1 MMGAASASDTA
12 DAVPKTIIDT
22 VIDTQGMTRRFGA
35 FTAVDN
41 LNLHIRRGEIFGF
54 LGPNGC
60 GKSTTIRMLTGLLSP
75 SEGSVQV
82 LGQSLPQGGERVR
95 TCIGYM
101 TQKFSLYDDLTVA
114 ENLHFIG
121 EVYGLRGAVRKARVA
136 ELCCQYELEALQ
148 RRLAGS
154 LSGGQKQRLALAA
167 AVIHQPELLFLDEPT
182 AAVDPQ
188 NRREFWEQL
197 FDLSAAGTT
206 ILVATHYMDEAERCH
221 RIGIMQ
227 DGRMRLTGA
236 PAQLMSEMG
245 GAVFEVDGAHL
256 RQLKQ
261 HLLGITSV
269 ISAAQLGARLRVLV
283 SYAEA
288 EPLTFLQQ
296 QVRQFDT
303 QMDAQHHAE
312 IDANSMRTDSDA
324 RTIQPVRPSLEDV
337 FVLATGPQAMSL
349 AGAHE
354 AIILDTPS
362 DNTKRDRG
370 DNSDV

>member
-1 MMGAASASDTA
+1 
-12 DAVPKTIIDT
+12 
-22 VIDTQGMTRRFGA
+22 
-35 FTAVDN
+35 
-41 LNLHIRRGEIFGF
+41 
-54 LGPNGC
+54 
-60 GKSTTIRMLTGLLSP
+60 
-75 SEGSVQV
+75 
-82 LGQSLPQGGERVR
+82 
-95 TCIGYM
+95 
-101 TQKFSLYDDLTVA
+101 
-114 ENLHFIG
+114 

-136 ELCCQYELEALQ
+136 ELCRQYELEALQ

-256 RQLKQ
+256 RQLKL
-261 HLLGITSV
+261 HLLGLTSV

-283 SYAEA
+283 SHAEA

-312 IDANSMRTDSDA
+312 IDANSMLVDSDA

-337 FVLATGPQAMSL
+337 FVLATVPQTMSS
-349 AGAHE
+349 AGSRE
-354 AIILDTPS
+354 AIISDKPS
-362 DNTKRDRG
+362 DNIKRDRG
-370 DNSDV
+370 GNSDV

>member
-1 MMGAASASDTA
+1 MTRAANASDTV
-12 DAVPKTIIDT
+12 DLVSKTVTET
-22 VIDTQGMTRRFGA
+22 VINTQGMTRRFGA

-41 LNLHIRRGEIFGF
+41 LNLQIRRGEIFGF

-82 LGQSLPQGGERVR
+82 LGQSLPQGSERVR
-95 TCIGYM
+95 TRIGYM
-101 TQKFSLYDDLTVA
+101 TQKFALYDDLTVA

-121 EVYGLRGAVRKARVA
+121 EVYGLRGAERKERVTA
-136 ELCCQYELEALQ
+136 LCRQYELEALQ

-197 FDLSAAGTT
+197 FDLSASGTT

-227 DGRMRLTGA
+227 EGHMRLTGA

-256 RQLKQ
+256 RQLKLR
-261 HLLGITSV
+261 LLGLTPV

-283 SYAEA
+283 SHTVT
-288 EPLTFLQQ
+288 EPLMFLQQ
-296 QVRQFDT
+296 QVQQFD
-303 QMDAQHHAE
+303 A
-312 IDANSMRTDSDA
+312 DSDV
-324 RTIQPVRPSLEDV
+324 RTIQAVRPSLEDV
-337 FVLATGPQAMSL
+337 FVLATGPQTMSSP
-349 AGAHE
+349 E
-354 AIILDTPS
+354 
-362 DNTKRDRG
+362 
-370 DNSDV
+370 SDVVIISDITANKTTGEHSDV

>member
-1 MMGAASASDTA
+1 MMGAVSASDTA
-12 DAVPKTIIDT
+12 DAVPKTVIDT

-95 TCIGYM
+95 TRIGYM

-136 ELCCQYELEALQ
+136 ELCRQYELEALQ

-206 ILVATHYMDEAERCH
+206 ILVATHY
-221 RIGIMQ
+221 
-227 DGRMRLTGA
+227 
-236 PAQLMSEMG
+236 
-245 GAVFEVDGAHL
+245 
-256 RQLKQ
+256 
-261 HLLGITSV
+261 
-269 ISAAQLGARLRVLV
+269 
-283 SYAEA
+283 
-288 EPLTFLQQ
+288 
-296 QVRQFDT
+296 
-303 QMDAQHHAE
+303 
-312 IDANSMRTDSDA
+312 
-324 RTIQPVRPSLEDV
+324 
-337 FVLATGPQAMSL
+337 
-349 AGAHE
+349 
-354 AIILDTPS
+354 
-362 DNTKRDRG
+362 
-370 DNSDV
+370 

>member
-1 MMGAASASDTA
+1 MMGAVSASDTA

-95 TCIGYM
+95 TRIGYM

-121 EVYGLRGAVRKARVA
+121 EVYGLRGAVRKERVA
-136 ELCCQYELEALQ
+136 ELCRQYELEALQ

-256 RQLKQ
+256 RQLKL
-261 HLLGITSV
+261 HLLGVTSV

-283 SYAEA
+283 SHAEA

-337 FVLATGPQAMSL
+337 FVLATGPQAMYS

-354 AIILDTPS
+354 AIISDNPS
-362 DNTKRDRG
+362 DNIKRGRG
-370 DNSDV
+370 DNSDA

>member
-1 MMGAASASDTA
+1 MMGAVSASDTA

-95 TCIGYM
+95 TRIGYM
-101 TQKFSLYDDLTVA
+101 TQKFSLYDDLTVS

-136 ELCCQYELEALQ
+136 ELCRQYELEALQ

-256 RQLKQ
+256 RQLKLY
-261 HLLGITSV
+261 LLGITS
-269 ISAAQLGARLRVLV
+269 
-283 SYAEA
+283 
-288 EPLTFLQQ
+288 
-296 QVRQFDT
+296 
-303 QMDAQHHAE
+303 
-312 IDANSMRTDSDA
+312 
-324 RTIQPVRPSLEDV
+324 
-337 FVLATGPQAMSL
+337 
-349 AGAHE
+349 
-354 AIILDTPS
+354 
-362 DNTKRDRG
+362 
-370 DNSDV
+370 